1 MYLASGNS
9 VRQQH
14 PLELAFKINT
24 FKSMPTYRQVTR
36 VCFIDNI
43 GPESCIQTS
52 KGAKKAA
59 SKAKAQ
65 QSTGTKRKSRRRE
78 GVVYAIPRF

>member
-43 GPESCIQTS
+43 GPESCIQR
-52 KGAKKAA
+52 GEEGGL
-59 SKAKAQ
+59 Q
-65 QSTGTKRKSRRRE
+65 GQSTTIYWYEKE
-78 GVVYAIPRF
+78 E